1 MSAIHLP
8 NLFLLFF
15 FFFLFLLFLF
25 FPSHESQHFN
35 QNSEAA
41 GETLKQ

>member
-1 MSAIHLP
+1 
-8 NLFLLFF
+8 
-15 FFFLFLLFLF
+15 LFLF